1 MKLQYLCSW
10 TLPVVLTGLAVSS
23 DAGTGDTFWLDS
35 NDSSLTSQVSTEAIL
50 DGTLIGNW
58 DAKTNPGGTKTMP
71 GAWGEEGN
79 EPIPLDARQELAGGG
94 ATNPSGTFTL
104 NIDTGIGLIGIED
117 LDVDLL
123 GGETLVDI
131 PLDSTVYMM
140 FDTFRTY
147 NPASLFV
154 GGFEIPI
161 PAGSGSITS
170 WAMAQDGTVAGGV
183 LVETGT
189 PGSWTFSVEA
199 LVTMTMAGNVEGQPF
214 EFPPQ
219 EILLDIQGTCV
230 ELDGALTITMQLDEL
245 SESSQDI
252 PPIPL
257 PETPLDL
264 PTILPPGDV
273 AQVVLAMELVGFA
286 DSLSISGTLVARGD
300 AKQTPGDVNGDGYV
314 NVDDLLVVISQWG
327 PCSGCSGDLNE
338 DGVVGVDDLLVILA
352 HWGQ

>member
-1 MKLQYLCSW
+1 MKMQSMFSSA
-10 TLPVVLTGLAVSS
+10 LPAMLIGLAVPVETS
-23 DAGTGDTFWLDS
+23 AQETLWIDS
-35 NDSSLTSQVSTEAIL
+35 NASVLTSQVSTEAVL

-58 DAKTNPGGTKTMP
+58 DPKSMPDGTKTMP

-79 EPIPLDARQELAGGG
+79 EPIALDSRQELAGG
-94 ATNPSGTFTL
+94 ATTNPSGSYTL
-104 NIDTGIGLIGIED
+104 NIDTGIGLIGIEN

-123 GGETLVDI
+123 GGETRVEI
-131 PLDSTVYMM
+131 PVDSTVYML
-140 FDTFRTY
+140 FETFRTY

-161 PAGSGSITS
+161 PAGSGAITS
-170 WAMAQDGTVAGGV
+170 WTMVQDDTVAGGV

-189 PGSWTFSVEA
+189 PGSWTFAVEA
-199 LVTMTMAGNVEGQPF
+199 LVTLSMSGTLEGQPF

-219 EILLDIQGTCV
+219 EVLLEIEGTCV
-230 ELDGALTITMQLDEL
+230 EQDGVRTITMNLDE
-245 SESSQDI
+245 SSGSSQDI

-273 AQVVLAMELVGFA
+273 AHVILALEIIGFA
-286 DSLSISGTLVARGD
+286 NSISVNGALVARGD
-300 AKQTPGDVNGDGYV
+300 AEENPGDVNGDGTV

-327 PCSGCSGDLNE
+327 PCSGCSGDITG

-352 HWGQ
+352 HWGE

>member
-1 MKLQYLCSW
+1 
-10 TLPVVLTGLAVSS
+10 
-23 DAGTGDTFWLDS
+23 
-35 NDSSLTSQVSTEAIL
+35 
-50 DGTLIGNW
+50 
-58 DAKTNPGGTKTMP
+58 
-71 GAWGEEGN
+71 
-79 EPIPLDARQELAGGG
+79 
-94 ATNPSGTFTL
+94 
-104 NIDTGIGLIGIED
+104 
-117 LDVDLL
+117 
-123 GGETLVDI
+123 
-131 PLDSTVYMM
+131 
-140 FDTFRTY
+140 
-147 NPASLFV
+147 
-154 GGFEIPI
+154 
-161 PAGSGSITS
+161 
-170 WAMAQDGTVAGGV
+170 
-183 LVETGT
+183 
-189 PGSWTFSVEA
+189 
-199 LVTMTMAGNVEGQPF
+199 MTMAGNVEGQPF

-219 EILLDIQGTCV
+219 EILLDIEGTCV
-230 ELDGALTITMQLDEL
+230 EQDGALTITMQLDEL

-273 AQVVLAMELVGFA
+273 AHVVLAMELVGFA